1 MIQRN
6 LLGQSR
12 VLCVKSRHRPTT
24 SLIRSQNSPF
34 RIRSLQE
41 RIGSSCY
48 SSTDTPKDGA
58 SPDGAL
64 GEASQ
69 PNIEAADPIRNDLK
83 VKDKEIID
91 LKVRPK
97 LRKSQCHLL
106 SQPHTFDLSRTGIS
120 AQ

>member
-1 MIQRN
+1 M
-6 LLGQSR
+6 
-12 VLCVKSRHRPTT
+12 LCAKSRHLPTT
-24 SLIRSQNSPF
+24 SLIKSQNSPL

-41 RIGSSCY
+41 RIGSSYY

-58 SPDGAL
+58 SPDGAS
-64 GEASQ
+64 GEASRST
-69 PNIEAADPIRNDLK
+69 IEAADPIRNDPE

-97 LRKSQCHLL
+97 LRKSQCHML
-106 SQPHTFDLSRTGIS
+106 SQPHTFDRCRISIS